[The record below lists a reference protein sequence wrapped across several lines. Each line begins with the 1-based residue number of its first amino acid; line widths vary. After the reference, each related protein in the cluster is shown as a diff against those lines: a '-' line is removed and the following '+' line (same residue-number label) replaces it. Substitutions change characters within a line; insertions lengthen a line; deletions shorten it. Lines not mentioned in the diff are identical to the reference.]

1 MNSMHED
8 DGYPKTGYVDK
19 DGNHCFVMCCGEEWC
34 DVYYECCSSDVP
46 LCAPDGAV
54 SDEV

>member
-46 LCAPDGAV
+46 LCAPDSAV